1 MIIRKYESKDCNRM
15 AELFYN
21 TVHTVNAKDYTKEQL
36 KAWAPENINLNSWDK
51 VFLEHI
57 TLIAEENGE
66 IVGFADMDKSG
77 YIDRLYVHKNYQG
90 QGIAT
95 TLISDLEGF
104 GKERGVYSFETYA
117 SITARPFFEKM
128 GYSVARENIV
138 IKAGI
143 PLKNYRMV
151 KHMAKA
157 K

>member
-1 MIIRKYESKDCNRM
+1 MIIRKYVSKDCKRL

-21 TVHTVNAKDYTKEQL
+21 TVHTVNTKDYTKEQL

-57 TLIAEENGE
+57 TLVAEENGE

-95 TLISDLEGF
+95 TLITDLEGF
-104 GKERGVYSFETYA
+104 GRERGVYSFEPYA
-117 SITARPFFEKM
+117 SITSRPFFEKM

-138 IKAGI
+138 MKAGI

-151 KHMAKA
+151 KHIDEEK
-157 K
+157 